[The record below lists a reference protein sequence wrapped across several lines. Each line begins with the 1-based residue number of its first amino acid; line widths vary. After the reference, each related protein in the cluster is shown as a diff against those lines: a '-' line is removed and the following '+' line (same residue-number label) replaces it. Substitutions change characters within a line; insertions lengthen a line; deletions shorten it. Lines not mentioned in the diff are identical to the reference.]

1 MTERRAPMTCRDV
14 VELVNDYLE
23 GALDSGET
31 RRFEAH
37 LGTCEGC
44 TRYVEQ
50 MRHTIAAVGRLRHE
64 AVPAQTRDRLLATFR
79 DWKRS

>member
-1 MTERRAPMTCRDV
+1 MTERAQPMTCRDA

-23 GALDSGET
+23 GALRAD
-31 RRFEAH
+31 EAREFDRH
-37 LGTCEGC
+37 LATCDGC
-44 TRYVEQ
+44 ATYVEQ

-64 AVPAQTRDRLLATFR
+64 TVPAHTRDRLLATFR